1 MTSDQVFAPARTQA
15 RPLWRADFRLVFAA
29 AVVSML
35 GTQVGYVAIP
45 LVAVSALHASPGQV
59 GVLAM
64 LSTVAFLLV
73 GLPAGAWVDRLRR
86 RPVMITADL
95 ARTVLLGSVP
105 LAWWIG
111 ELSLVQL
118 YVVVFLTGVCTVF
131 FDVASQS
138 YLPQVVGRDRLTAA
152 NSALVSADALSD
164 VAGRGL
170 GGLMVQALAA
180 PVAVGVD
187 AASYLWSAACLWRI
201 RRREAP
207 SRPGEPAQLWQE
219 MNQGLRFVARQPIL
233 RAIALSGA
241 LVNLSIQLILT
252 LLPVLFVRDLRLPAQ
267 ALGAYLGAGGIGLFL
282 GARLA
287 APLGRRLGQGRTP
300 WILGAL
306 LGPASLA
313 IPFLDHGPPLWIAA
327 AAWLVTMA
335 QVGVN
340 NVILVG
346 FRQRITP
353 DRLLGRMNAT
363 MRFLLFGALAL
374 GSGLAGMLGQFAG
387 TRSALWAGAA
397 VLSLAWVP
405 LFCSPLRRG
414 SSSRYRGM
422 SK

>member
-1 MTSDQVFAPARTQA
+1 MLGHPE
-15 RPLWRADFRLVFAA
+15 FRLVFAA
-29 AVVSML
+29 AVVSLL
-35 GTQVGYVAIP
+35 GTQISYVAIP

-95 ARTVLLGSVP
+95 ARAALLGSVP

-111 ELSLVQL
+111 ELSLIQL

-138 YLPQVVGRDRLTAA
+138 YLPHVVGRDRLTAA
-152 NSALVSADALSD
+152 NSALVSADAAGD
-164 VAGRGL
+164 VVGRGL
-170 GGLMVQALAA
+170 GGLLVQALAA

-187 AASYLWSAACLWRI
+187 ALSYLWSAACLWRI
-201 RRREAP
+201 RRRESP
-207 SRPGEPAQLWQE
+207 PGPGEPTHLWRE
-219 MNQGLRFVARQPIL
+219 MNQGLRFVAGRPVL

-241 LVNLSIQLILT
+241 LVNLSLQLILT
-252 LLPVLFVRDLRLPAQ
+252 LLPVLFVRDLHLSAQ
-267 ALGAYLGAGGIGLFL
+267 TLGAYLGAGGIGLFL

-300 WILGAL
+300 WIVGAL
-306 LGPASLA
+306 LGPAALA
-313 IPFLDHGPPLWIAA
+313 IPFVDHGPWLWIAA
-327 AAWLVTMA
+327 TAWLLTMA
-335 QVGVN
+335 QIGVN

-353 DRLLGRMNAT
+353 DRLLGRVNAT
-363 MRFLLFGALAL
+363 MRVLLFGALAL
-374 GSGLAGMLGQFAG
+374 GSGLAGLLGQFTG
-387 TRSALWAGAA
+387 TRTALWAGAA
-397 VLSLAWVP
+397 ILSLAWVP
-405 LFCSPLRRG
+405 LFCSPLRRDG
-414 SSSRYRGM
+414 
-422 SK
+422 